1 MAAPRPPHEGSI
13 GYLAP
18 EREGRPVPAERAVG
32 RRKVG
37 ALPQKTRV
45 NTFRVMAARDE
56 VDTPA
61 PAPLRGPEHRR
72 SVGLLERGGRAWA
85 CALVT
90 YATDGEGWRG
100 LFEFAPESPEAG
112 EEAVRTAP
120 IFVEHSE
127 AEIHGKV
134 RSMGHPLLLALLD
147 SALHVREQERASS
160 PFLQRWFRKV
170 LAEHSLT
177 AGEGSDGGTPT
188 GADLDELRSLYTSY
202 RMDQVAH
209 FIALVH
215 PDDFHRAVDE
225 ILDGQKIDFAAR
237 DRLQLAM
244 MVVEFVEA
252 RLPLPPF
259 EQWILD
265 FLANRRVYEAYAH
278 ELHREGILP

>member
-1 MAAPRPPHEGSI
+1 MP
-13 GYLAP
+13 
-18 EREGRPVPAERAVG
+18 
-32 RRKVG
+32 
-37 ALPQKTRV
+37 
-45 NTFRVMAARDE
+45 ARDE
-56 VDTPA
+56 AEPEA
-61 PAPLRGPEHRR
+61 PAPTPRGPEQRR
-72 SVGLLERGGRAWA
+72 SVGNLERRGRAWA
-85 CALVT
+85 CSLVT
-90 YATDGEGWRG
+90 YALDGEGWRG
-100 LFEFAPESPEAG
+100 LFEFDPESPEAG
-112 EEAVRTAP
+112 EDLVRTAP
-120 IFVEHSE
+120 IFMEASE
-127 AEIHGKV
+127 AEIHGKA
-134 RSMGHPLLLALLD
+134 RSMGRPLLLALLD

-177 AGEGSDGGTPT
+177 SGEGSDDEPPA

-215 PDDFHRAVDE
+215 PDDFHRAVDD

-265 FLANRRVYEAYAH
+265 FLANRSIYEQYAH
-278 ELHREGILP
+278 DLHREGLLP

>member
-1 MAAPRPPHEGSI
+1 MS
-13 GYLAP
+13 
-18 EREGRPVPAERAVG
+18 PAG
-32 RRKVG
+32 RR
-37 ALPQKTRV
+37 ALPQVGRAD
-45 NTFRVMAARDE
+45 TFRVMAARDE

-61 PAPLRGPEHRR
+61 PAPRRGPEHRR
-72 SVGLLERGGRAWA
+72 SVGILERGGRGWA

-90 YATDGEGWRG
+90 FPVDGEGWRG
-100 LFEFAPESPEAG
+100 LFEFRPEAPEPG
-112 EEAVRTAP
+112 EEEVRTAP
-120 IFVEHSE
+120 IFMEHSE

-134 RSMGHPLLLALLD
+134 RSMGRPLLLALLD

-215 PDDFHRAVDE
+215 PEDFHRAVDE
-225 ILDGQKIDFAAR
+225 ILDGQRIDFAAR

-265 FLANRRVYEAYAH
+265 FLARRGVYEEYSH

>member
-1 MAAPRPPHEGSI
+1 MPVRDESEVP
-13 GYLAP
+13 AP
-18 EREGRPVPAERAVG
+18 ETRGPEQRRAVG
-32 RRKVG
+32 
-37 ALPQKTRV
+37 
-45 NTFRVMAARDE
+45 
-56 VDTPA
+56 
-61 PAPLRGPEHRR
+61 
-72 SVGLLERGGRAWA
+72 SLERGGKEWA
-85 CALVT
+85 CSLVT
-90 YATDGEGWRG
+90 YSLAGKGWRG
-100 LFEFAPESPEAG
+100 LFEFEPQAPEPG
-112 EEAVRTAP
+112 EDRVRTAP
-120 IFVEHSE
+120 IFMEGSE

-134 RSMGHPLLLALLD
+134 RSMGRPLLLALLD

-177 AGEGSDGGTPT
+177 SGEGTDGEAPA
-188 GADLDELRSLYTSY
+188 GADLDELRSLYASY

-209 FIALVH
+209 FIALVD

-265 FLANRRVYEAYAH
+265 FLAHRSIYEEYAH
-278 ELHREGILP
+278 DLHRAGLLP